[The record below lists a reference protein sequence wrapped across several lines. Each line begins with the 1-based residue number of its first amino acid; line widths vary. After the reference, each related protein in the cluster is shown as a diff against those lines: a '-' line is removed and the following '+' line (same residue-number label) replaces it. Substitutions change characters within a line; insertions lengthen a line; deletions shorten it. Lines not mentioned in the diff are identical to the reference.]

1 MGHRSVAL
9 TWSSVVDDR
18 PDRSSQTGRRH
29 RRNVWCE
36 CSSKSTHCSKV
47 HGSYHPRT
55 IGLDSFTRRPVW
67 ARRASHPA
75 PSGRPPRGGAKV
87 TWFRYSCEYR
97 RYSREDSRQHTRDTK
112 PGSFVIARLVPRVER
127 VGSGHGG
134 AVVLISRARSFVW
147 CVTPRGAR
155 AFKRQAA
162 AAAWWDVAWYVG
174 RAKRHGV
181 GFELFHDSSNN
192 SASTPMAKPRELD
205 EKCS

>member
-67 ARRASHPA
+67 TRRASHPA

-87 TWFRYSCEYR
+87 TWFRYSCEYLG
-97 RYSREDSRQHTRDTK
+97 YSREDSRQLIT
-112 PGSFVIARLVPRVER
+112 GSCVAVRSTAIVGARSRGEWLCGESRSRISPTTPNELLLRHAISRSSRRHSCSCSGTHSRNDVCGARRCDVVRLVTCTT
-127 VGSGHGG
+127 G
-134 AVVLISRARSFVW
+134 AS
-147 CVTPRGAR
+147 
-155 AFKRQAA
+155 
-162 AAAWWDVAWYVG
+162 
-174 RAKRHGV
+174 
-181 GFELFHDSSNN
+181 
-192 SASTPMAKPRELD
+192 
-205 EKCS
+205 